1 MKEVVAALIQ
11 EKGRFM
17 IGQRAENKDRGM
29 HWEFV
34 GGKVEPGE
42 TEQAALVRECR
53 EELGI
58 TVSVGPL
65 FMEFVHVYPDVTIHL
80 SVYETE
86 IAEGEPQ
93 KLEHK
98 DIRWATISELEQ
110 YDFCGA
116 DRVVL
121 NRLRQKLGEETQ
133 W

>member
-1 MKEVVAALIQ
+1 MKEVVAALILENGRCMICQ
-11 EKGRFM
+11 RPKG
-17 IGQRAENKDRGM
+17 KDREM

-42 TEQAALVRECR
+42 TNPEALVRECR

-65 FMEFVHVYPDVTIHL
+65 FTELVHTYPDVTIHL
-80 SVYETE
+80 SVYQTE
-86 IAEGEPQ
+86 IVEGEPQ
-93 KLEHK
+93 KLEHN
-98 DIRWATISELEQ
+98 DICWVKINELEQ

-121 NRLRQKLGEETQ
+121 NRLQQKLAEEKQ